1 MTDYINI
8 LKEQVEEGRRSGLS
22 SAHESSST
30 RQSIQKKKLIPLENP
45 ELNKSTNQTIS
56 KTEEKTNSNRKST
69 SDKSQKFNKP
79 VYKEV
84 STEPDQTDITKPR
97 PQLTTVSTDPIA
109 SDINE
114 DDQNDISQNN
124 QTGGAL
130 WDAPKEFQDIRSSMK
145 SLPKAPQQP
154 EKKPCLFDLVMQPP
168 KKELQP
174 TLFTYFDKLMQM
186 GEV

>member
-8 LKEQVEEGRRSGLS
+8 LKQQVEEGRRSGLS
-22 SAHESSST
+22 NSGEISST

-45 ELNKSTNQTIS
+45 ESDQNES
-56 KTEEKTNSNRKST
+56 KNEKNAKTNRIST
-69 SDKSQKFNKP
+69 PNKLQQSNKP
-79 VYKEV
+79 IYKEV
-84 STEPDQTDITKPR
+84 STEPDKVDNLSNR
-97 PQLTTVSTDPIA
+97 PKLSTMSTDPINPEPIEN
-109 SDINE
+109 DQINE
-114 DDQNDISQNN
+114 PQKQ

-145 SLPKAPQQP
+145 SLPQQQQQQQQP

-168 KKELQP
+168 KKELKP

>member
-22 SAHESSST
+22 SSHEPSST

-45 ELNKSTNQTIS
+45 ESNDSSNQTKSNNEKNTGTKLQQLNKPI
-56 KTEEKTNSNRKST
+56 
-69 SDKSQKFNKP
+69 
-79 VYKEV
+79 YKEV
-84 STEPDQTDITKPR
+84 STEPEQVDNTKNR
-97 PQLTTVSTDPIA
+97 PQLSTMSTDPI
-109 SDINE
+109 SPGINE
-114 DDQNDISQNN
+114 DDQNELSNTQS
-124 QTGGAL
+124 GGAL

-145 SLPKAPQQP
+145 KLPQPQQLQTGN
-154 EKKPCLFDLVMQPP
+154 KPCLFDLVMQPP